1 MLAIRQYAFGPAGN
15 LLPEQIP
22 DPVPGAGEV
31 RIAVEA
37 AGVHLIDTAI
47 RSGAQGGPF
56 PLPRLPMTPG
66 REVAGTVDALGEGTD
81 PALLGRRVVAHL
93 GQASGG
99 YAELAVAPAPAL
111 HTVPDGLTAE
121 QAVAMIGTGRTAM
134 GVLETAAPTAADTV
148 LVTGAAGG
156 LGTLLVQAAHR
167 RGATV
172 AGVAGGAAKAD
183 AVLTNGAD
191 AAADH
196 TVPGWPE
203 RLRKELGGREVTLV
217 LAGTGGEVARAAF
230 ELLAPGGRQFVYGWM
245 PDDPLYPT
253 PGELAARG
261 VTSEAAVG
269 PRLLNRPGGL
279 RPLETA
285 ALEAAAA
292 GHLVPAV
299 QLFPLAE
306 AAAAHRA
313 LENRATLGKVVLVPD
328 TGRAGRR
335 PRTG

>member
-15 LLPEQIP
+15 LLPERAP
-22 DPVPGAGEV
+22 DPAPGPGQV

-37 AGVHLIDTAI
+37 AGVHLLDTAI

-56 PLPRLPMTPG
+56 PLPELPMTPG
-66 REVAGTVDALGEGTD
+66 REVAGTVDALGEETD
-81 PALLGRRVVAHL
+81 PDLLGRRVVAHL
-93 GQASGG
+93 GRSSGG
-99 YAELAVAPAPAL
+99 YAELAVAPATAL
-111 HTVPDGLTAE
+111 HTLPDTLTAE
-121 QAVAMIGTGRTAM
+121 RAVAMIGTGRTAM
-134 GVLETAAPTAADTV
+134 GVLETAAPTASDTV
-148 LVTGAAGG
+148 LITGAAGG
-156 LGTLLVQAAHR
+156 LGTLLVQAVRR

-172 AGVAGGAAKAD
+172 AGVASGTAKAD
-183 AVLTNGAD
+183 AVLAGGAD

-196 TVPGWPE
+196 TAPGWPE
-203 RLRKELGGREVTLV
+203 RLRKELGDREVTLV
-217 LAGTGGEVARAAF
+217 LAGTGGEVGRAAF
-230 ELLAPGGRQFVYGWM
+230 ELLGRGGRQFTYGWM

-253 PGELAARG
+253 PEELAARG

-299 QLFPLAE
+299 QLFPLTE

-313 LENRATLGKVVLVPD
+313 LENHATLGKVVLIPD
-328 TGRAGRR
+328 AGRPRR